1 MMHPRGQS
9 AIKVWDPFVR
19 IAHWTLVL
27 TVAGAWL
34 TQEGGGQWHEWLG
47 YAALAIVIARI
58 AWGWIGSS
66 FARFDHF
73 VISPSATFLYARQML
88 TRAESRHIGHN
99 PLGAY
104 MIVLLLIVVTLV
116 SATGWLYTTDAFW
129 GVEWVAKLHEGLSNV
144 LIGLVVL
151 HVAGVVF
158 TSCRQRENLVVAMLH
173 GWKRAPG
180 EHDMT

>member
-1 MMHPRGQS
+1 MKHGQGRPVVR
-9 AIKVWDPFVR
+9 VWDPFVR

-27 TVAGAWL
+27 AIAGAWL

-47 YAALAIVIARI
+47 YAALAVVIARV

-66 FARFDHF
+66 YARFRQF
-73 VISPSATFLYARQML
+73 VRSPAATLRFAQQVLAH
-88 TRAESRHIGHN
+88 AEPRHIGHN

-104 MIVLLLIVVTLV
+104 MIVLLLLVVAMV
-116 SATGWLYTTDAFW
+116 SVTGWLYTTDAFW
-129 GVEWVAKLHEGLSNV
+129 GMEWVEELHEGLSNV

-173 GWKRAPG
+173 GWKRVPG